1 LFQSWEYRVF
11 GLGFVHE
18 FYRPVASFVTL
29 KYTIISDLKRKSVKS
44 LKLTT
49 NCTDN
54 ILANTP
60 QAKKRARQND
70 KRRIHNMSQRSAL
83 RTAIKKLLKLI
94 SDKNADEAKAA
105 YQSAVSH
112 IDRASSKGLHHAN
125 RAARLKQRLNNR
137 LRAISN

>member
-1 LFQSWEYRVF
+1 
-11 GLGFVHE
+11 
-18 FYRPVASFVTL
+18 
-29 KYTIISDLKRKSVKS
+29 
-44 LKLTT
+44 
-49 NCTDN
+49 
-54 ILANTP
+54 LANTP

-137 LRAISN
+137 LRAISS